1 MPSLQFGT
9 MTRQKIY
16 VLDSPSVCALY
27 MRLWSK
33 PSNAPRTVRYM
44 SGNVTIAVA
53 NIAEYHVI
61 VRRTPNIS
69 STGAPTGP
77 SGPMVMSRKKPTT
90 VGGSTMGSVRM
101 QSRTPFENFGS
112 FEI

>member
-9 MTRQKIY
+9 MTRQKMY
-16 VLDSPSVCALY
+16 VFDSPSVCALY

-44 SGNVTIAVA
+44 SGKETIAVA
-53 NIAEYHVI
+53 KIAEYQVI
-61 VRRTPNIS
+61 VRRTPKIS

-77 SGPMVMSRKKPTT
+77 SGPMVMSRKNPTT
-90 VGGSTMGSVRM
+90 VGGSTIGRVST
-101 QSRTPFENFGS
+101 QSSTPFVNFGS